1 MLRMYDRIASL
12 VSAMLYRVA
21 QSPLPANLFC
31 VLVHPGMWKMIK
43 NEMEDNFHSTTHP
56 FCIDRVEV
64 TVKKK
69 SIHFSDEVLHLV
81 TETVPT
87 LPSHYI
93 DRIKGNT
100 NKHVSYFQ
108 MHVLVY
114 VWCWCKVLPSG
125 DR

>member
-1 MLRMYDRIASL
+1 MLRTCDHIVSL
-12 VSAMLYRVA
+12 VSAMLCRVA
-21 QSPLPANLFC
+21 QSQLPTNVFRVC
-31 VLVHPGMWKMIK
+31 VHPGAWKMIK
-43 NEMEDNFHSTTHP
+43 NDMEDNFHSTTHP